1 MLSTAGT
8 GGGCS
13 TLAVVRIGVPQCLGV
28 FSNPPGN
35 LASRHETSN
44 PVAQRNAPGTFVLP
58 VRQTVVKR
66 SLLVSGSP
74 SEQRR
79 FGHNDFRTTWR
90 TSVLPLI
97 RCATRIDGSC
107 RRALTG
113 PSERPAVLFWRRR
126 GRGVRRPWWCPGEDG
141 GGAFRAVG
149 IESLK
154 RHLERH
160 CGRLKAAAH
169 EGASDSDSDIGVDYE
184 HCLTCWPIR
193 VRTFRGHSRYA
204 RLLVSSSAD
213 GRGYRAAVRGD
224 RAAGRQVLG
233 LAAT

>member
-149 IESLK
+149 
-154 RHLERH
+154 
-160 CGRLKAAAH
+160 
-169 EGASDSDSDIGVDYE
+169 VDYE